1 MQTNYFKLV
10 TTTDW
15 NLYQYRVEFFP
26 DEERTPI
33 RKGLVKSHKDT
44 LGPYVFDG
52 GLLYSIKRVEQ
63 VRYFFSELNYTLYA
77 TSLMRYEQMCIT

>member
-15 NLYQYRVEFFP
+15 DLYQYKVEFFP
-26 DEERTPI
+26 NDERTAI

-52 GLLYSIKRVEQ
+52 NLLYSIKRIEQ
-63 VRYFFSELNYTLYA
+63 VRYFSVN
-77 TSLMRYEQMCIT
+77 

>member
-15 NLYQYRVEFFP
+15 ALYQYRVDFIP
-26 DEERTPI
+26 EEDRTAI
-33 RKGLVKSHKDT
+33 RKGLVKSHKDA

-52 GLLYSIKRVEQ
+52 TLLYSTKRVEQ
-63 VRYFFSELNYTLYA
+63 VRYFSVN
-77 TSLMRYEQMCIT
+77 